1 MELIKHYYSYLH
13 FIHISL
19 KERAFK
25 YQARSF
31 VIKIVDNI
39 FIDTVAIKIKLAN
52 LSFEQLSN
60 QPQGKKKQQNE
71 RFYEI
76 FIAKKKKKERER
88 KRNLNSRISAYRF
101 SSNFSPK
108 FRPRFRTSAT
118 HLEVIKRN

>member
-60 QPQGKKKQQNE
+60 QPQGKKIERRGKKIERRGKKEATE

-76 FIAKKKKKERER
+76 FIAKKKKKKE
-88 KRNLNSRISAYRF
+88 N
-101 SSNFSPK
+101 
-108 FRPRFRTSAT
+108 
-118 HLEVIKRN
+118 

>member
-76 FIAKKKKKERER
+76 FIAKKKKKRKKTNRREGRKKKKERG
-88 KRNLNSRISAYRF
+88 KGI
-101 SSNFSPK
+101 
-108 FRPRFRTSAT
+108 
-118 HLEVIKRN
+118 

>member
-60 QPQGKKKQQNE
+60 QPQGKKIEGRGKKKQQNE

-76 FIAKKKKKERER
+76 FIAKKKKKKERKLTEEREEKKKER
-88 KRNLNSRISAYRF
+88 GKGI
-101 SSNFSPK
+101 
-108 FRPRFRTSAT
+108 
-118 HLEVIKRN
+118 

>member
-76 FIAKKKKKERER
+76 FIAKKKKKERKLTDGREEKKR
-88 KRNLNSRISAYRF
+88 KREEKEFKFENLRVPF
-101 SSNFSPK
+101 LF
-108 FRPRFRTSAT
+108 
-118 HLEVIKRN
+118 

>member
-60 QPQGKKKQQNE
+60 QPQGKKIEGRGKKKQQNE

-76 FIAKKKKKERER
+76 FIAKKKKKKE
-88 KRNLNSRISAYRF
+88 N
-101 SSNFSPK
+101 
-108 FRPRFRTSAT
+108 
-118 HLEVIKRN
+118 